1 MKSKNTTSTRF
12 KYLDVISVLFVATLI
27 ISNIGSTKIIG
38 IGPIVFDGGTILF
51 PLAYILGDVLTEVY
65 GFRKARRVILMGLG
79 VLLLSSI
86 IFTIIQYLPAASGL
100 EDQAVAYERI
110 AGFIPRIVGASILA
124 YVIGEFVNAFILAKL
139 KVKTAGKKFWLRSI
153 SSSAAG
159 QLLDT
164 IIFSVIAF
172 WGTLPNKDLFTLIVT
187 VYVLKII
194 FELLVLP
201 ITYAVVGYLK
211 RAEESD
217 VYETEFSLLR

>member
-38 IGPIVFDGGTILF
+38 IGPFVFDGGTILF